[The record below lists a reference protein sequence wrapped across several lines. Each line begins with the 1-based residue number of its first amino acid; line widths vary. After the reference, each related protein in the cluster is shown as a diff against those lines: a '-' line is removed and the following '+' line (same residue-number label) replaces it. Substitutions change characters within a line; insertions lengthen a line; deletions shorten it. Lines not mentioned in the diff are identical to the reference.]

1 MTEKPTYEELE
12 EELFRTRNQMDQ
24 LLSSSPAIIY
34 SCKIDDKRLIPT
46 FTSTN
51 VTRQLG
57 YDLTE
62 CMEAPSWWF
71 NNLHPDYR
79 EEVLLEMNRVV
90 FESSR
95 DSFAHEYRFRQKNG
109 HYIWVHDEFNIFRD
123 ERGKAEKIVGSWLDI
138 SRRKKMEEEMI
149 KAQKLESIGVLAGGI
164 AHDFNNFLTV
174 ILNGIVYLEE
184 TCDGDEVSKTVM
196 EDMKNVVE
204 KAKTVSSELLTFSRG
219 GAPVKEV
226 TSIATL
232 IKNNVEFFLS
242 GSNVKAD
249 INLDKGLW
257 SAEADA
263 GKIVQALSNTVLN
276 AVHAMPDGGTL
287 EIKASNEIIKDSP
300 DLPIEKGKYIR
311 ISILDHGSGI
321 ENDALSKIFD
331 PYYTTKAKATG
342 MGLTTVYS
350 IIKHHEGHIEVN
362 SEAGKGTEVI
372 IHLPAYNI
380 EPALKE
386 EVTELAMTEGL
397 KLLFMDDENRLREI
411 VSKLLRLSGHK
422 VAEAANGSEAVQ
434 YFEEAMNSGK
444 PFDAVILDLTIPGGM
459 GGKETIERLL
469 ELDSTVKA
477 IVASGYSNDPVIAN
491 FRAYGFSGSL
501 QKPYMVE
508 DLIEKLNEI
517 LA

>member
-1 MTEKPTYEELE
+1 MSKKPTYEELE
-12 EELFRTRNQMDQ
+12 EELSRTRNQMDQ

-51 VTRQLG
+51 VTGQLG
-57 YDLTE
+57 YDMTE
-62 CMEAPSWWF
+62 CLEDPSWWF
-71 NNLHPDYR
+71 NNIHPDDR
-79 EEVLLEMNRVV
+79 EKVLLEMNRVV

-95 DSFAHEYRFRQKNG
+95 DSFAHEYRFRQKKG
-109 HYIWVHDEFNIFRD
+109 PYIWVHDEFNIFRD
-123 ERGKAEKIVGSWLDI
+123 ESGKARKIVGSWLDI

-149 KAQKLESIGVLAGGI
+149 KSQKLESIGVLAGGI

-184 TCDGDEVSKTVM
+184 TCDGDEVSRTVL

-204 KAKTVSSELLTFSRG
+204 KATSVSSELLTFSRG

-232 IKNNVEFFLS
+232 IEKNIELFLS

-249 INLDKGLW
+249 IAIDTELW

-287 EIKASNEIIKDSP
+287 KVKASNKIINDSS
-300 DLPIEKGKYIR
+300 DLPLARGKYIR

-321 ENDALSKIFD
+321 ENEDQTRIFD
-331 PYYTTKAKATG
+331 PYYTTKSKALG
-342 MGLTTVYS
+342 MGLTTAYS
-350 IIKHHEGHIEVN
+350 IIKHHEGLIEVN

-372 IHLPAYNI
+372 IYLPAYDVEI
-380 EPALKE
+380 PLEKVGAE
-386 EVTELAMTEGL
+386 FAMSEGL
-397 KLLFMDDENRLREI
+397 KLLFMDDETRLREI
-411 VSKLLRLSGHK
+411 VSKLLRLSGYK
-422 VAEAANGSEAVQ
+422 VAEAADGSEAIKQ
-434 YFEEAMNSGK
+434 FEEAMNSGE
-444 PFDAVILDLTIPGGM
+444 PFDAVVLDLTIPGGM
-459 GGKETIERLL
+459 GGKETIEKLL
-469 ELDSTVKA
+469 ELDSSVKA
-477 IVASGYSNDPVIAN
+477 IVASGYSNDPVLAN

-508 DLIEKLNEI
+508 DLIDKLNEI

>member
-1 MTEKPTYEELE
+1 MSAKPTYEELE
-12 EELFRTRNQMDQ
+12 GELLRTRNQLDQ
-24 LLSSSPAIIY
+24 LLSSSPAITY
-34 SCKIDDKRLIPT
+34 SCKITDKGIVPT
-46 FTSTN
+46 FTSAN
-51 VTRQLG
+51 VTNLLG
-57 YDLTE
+57 YELTE
-62 CMEAPSWWF
+62 CLKDTSWWL
-71 NNLHPDYR
+71 NNLHPSER
-79 EEVLLEMNRVV
+79 EDVLLEMNRVI

-95 DSFAHEYRFRQKNG
+95 NGFAHQYRFRQKNG
-109 HYIWVHDEFNIFRD
+109 SYIWVHDEFNIFRD
-123 ERGKAEKIVGSWLDI
+123 KSGKAEKIVGSWLDI
-138 SRRKKMEEEMI
+138 SKRKKMEEEVMR
-149 KAQKLESIGVLAGGI
+149 AQKLESIGVLAGGI

-174 ILNGIVYLEE
+174 ILNGIFYLEE

-232 IKNNVEFFLS
+232 IKNNIEFFLS
-242 GSNVKAD
+242 GSNVKANID
-249 INLDKGLW
+249 IDKGLW
-257 SAEADA
+257 AAEADA

-287 EIKASNEIIKDSP
+287 EVKASNEIIKDSP

-331 PYYTTKAKATG
+331 PYYTTKSKATG
-342 MGLTTVYS
+342 MGLTTAYS
-350 IIKHHEGHIEVN
+350 IIKHHEGQIDVN
-362 SEAGKGTEVI
+362 SEPGKGTEVI
-372 IHLPAYNI
+372 IHLPAYDI

-386 EVTELAMTEGL
+386 EITEHAMTEGL
-397 KLLFMDDENRLREI
+397 KLLFMDDEKRLREI

-422 VAEAANGSEAVQ
+422 VAEAANGSEAIQ
-434 YFEEAMNSGK
+434 QFEEAMNSGK

-459 GGKETIERLL
+459 GGKETIEKLL
-469 ELDSTVKA
+469 EFDSTVKA
-477 IVASGYSNDPVIAN
+477 IVASGYSNDPVVAN
-491 FRAYGFSGSL
+491 FRDYGFSGSL

-508 DLIEKLNEI
+508 DLIDKLNEI